1 MFLIGSSF
9 NLYLLKKNRMHCKCA
24 CWVHDQIKFLIV
36 NVKRCE
42 DFNNDEETE
51 NFRRRN

>member
-1 MFLIGSSF
+1 
-9 NLYLLKKNRMHCKCA
+9 MHCKCA
-24 CWVHDQIKFLIV
+24 CWVNDQIKFLVV

-51 NFRRRN
+51 YFRRRNLLDFFQMKNFDK